1 MSNRVLERRRDA
13 RRARH
18 SVGLR
23 AVAVRLE
30 EADRRRNCDLAL
42 SHYEWAREN
51 NLAGTYAT
59 SRVAN

>member
-1 MSNRVLERRRDA
+1 MRYRVFERRRDA

-18 SVGLR
+18 AVGFR

-42 SHYEWAREN
+42 RHDEWARE
-51 NLAGTYAT
+51 
-59 SRVAN
+59 SS